1 MPMKEISSFQFS
13 SIALKI
19 HHFEVAGILYLLCG
33 IRQQILRENLNVC

>member
-19 HHFEVAGILYLLCG
+19 HHFEMADVLYLLCG
-33 IRQQILRENLNVC
+33 ICQQTLRKF